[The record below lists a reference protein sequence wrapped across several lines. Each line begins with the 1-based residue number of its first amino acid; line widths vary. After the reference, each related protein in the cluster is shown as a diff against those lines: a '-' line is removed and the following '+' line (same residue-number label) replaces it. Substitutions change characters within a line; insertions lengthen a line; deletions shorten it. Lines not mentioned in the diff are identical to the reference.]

1 MLGMDMDIKK
11 FELPICISAQ
21 ISILISLIVYDF
33 NIDTKM
39 VVSEFAF
46 YYFSPSESRFVFE
59 EKMEYLIL
67 LVYQGLLL
75 LSVETR
81 RRAATGNT
89 RSREAPGTAGGP
101 RSLGQRP
108 EIRHTSWLLDC

>member
-21 ISILISLIVYDF
+21 ISILISLIIYDF

-59 EKMEYLIL
+59 EKNEKSDT
-67 LVYQGLLL
+67 VGVPGSPTVVGRNPPASSDRQHEKPG
-75 LSVETR
+75 
-81 RRAATGNT
+81 G
-89 RSREAPGTAGGP
+89 SRNCWWAW
-101 RSLGQRP
+101 SLGQRP
-108 EIRHTSWLLDC
+108 EIRHTSWLLDY